1 MSRSLNKLQ
10 IIGNLGADPD
20 IRILPSG
27 QGVANFRVAT
37 TDQWK
42 DKDGEK
48 QEFTEWHS
56 VAIFGPLSEVA
67 EKYLKKG
74 SKVYIEGSL
83 RTRKW
88 QDKEGADRYTT
99 EVIAKELIMLDSKPA
114 ASRDDEPR
122 SSGRGK
128 PAATSTRQA
137 ASTRRPTAQED
148 NRSRPQKAQPVVDDE
163 PDFDDDIPFG

>member
-1 MSRSLNKLQ
+1 MARSLNKLQ

-27 QGVANFRVAT
+27 QNVANFRVAT

-48 QEFTEWHS
+48 QEQTEWHA
-56 VAIFGPLSEVA
+56 VAIFGPLADVV

-88 QDKEGADRYTT
+88 QDKEGQDRYTT
-99 EVIAKELIMLDSKPA
+99 EVIGKELLMLDPPNK
-114 ASRDDEPR
+114 SRDDAPASNR
-122 SSGRGK
+122 SSARGK
-128 PAATSTRQA
+128 PAATNGRPAATTRKPPTSA
-137 ASTRRPTAQED
+137 RRQPAPA
-148 NRSRPQKAQPVVDDE
+148 PQDYDE
-163 PDFDDDIPFG
+163 EGDFDDEIPI